1 MNQLDEKLGQPA
13 NNMKTRKTAGILRK
27 IIGFITACAIGGAL
41 VISIPA
47 LAGNL
52 KEEVIPPQGIA
63 ALFKRLGYDA
73 KTIAAAQETVAHMEQ
88 AQAKLGSGVVLGAMV
103 SESRADKPRI
113 LKDITNNP
121 AESFS
126 ALFGTNELTLANHE
140 TVFDRLLPDKYQIS
154 GYKKR
159 VIGLGSDMTNAWFQ
173 TFNAVVRK
181 MPAQNV
187 YLLQQALITTSS
199 IYSYNNPTINIA
211 SISASVVADQL
222 HRLMLLVSNDDF
234 TVVRFIFGDTLNTS
248 YSRRLPNRESLKTIL
263 GDADITLPER
273 LYDIAE
279 AGAHDVGTEVDN
291 YVAGVMKDQEIA
303 RTEEKAARTEEKAA
317 RTEEKAARTEER
329 TMLMASTNSLFT
341 SIDNSLQMLI
351 KNPND
356 AKLVDSIR
364 RDMAALQAVKK
375 QWEALPQAQKKTKA
389 YQESMKLIA
398 SIEQM
403 VTMQRISW

>member
-279 AGAHDVGTEVDN
+279 AGAHDVGTKVDN
-291 YVAGVMKDQEIA
+291 YVAGVMKGQEI
-303 RTEEKAARTEEKAA
+303 A

>member
-279 AGAHDVGTEVDN
+279 AGAHDVGTKVDN
-291 YVAGVMKDQEIA
+291 YVAGVMKDQEI
-303 RTEEKAARTEEKAA
+303 A

>member
-317 RTEEKAARTEER
+317 RTEER

>member
-303 RTEEKAARTEEKAA
+303 RTEEKAARTEE
-317 RTEEKAARTEER
+317 R

>member
-279 AGAHDVGTEVDN
+279 AGAHDVGTKVDN
-291 YVAGVMKDQEIA
+291 YVAGVMKDQEI
-303 RTEEKAARTEEKAA
+303 ARTEEKAA